1 MRNIQTLGNLLNKAG
16 IQAQIV
22 QMDGQCVGVTADP
35 NLKYAV
41 KTISEYVGY
50 TIIQRHEYE
59 YTNGEIDTGIDT
71 KKLVILF

>member
-1 MRNIQTLGNLLNKAG
+1 MRNIQTLGNLLNNAG

-22 QMDGQCVGVTADP
+22 LMDGQCVGVTANP
-35 NLKYAV
+35 NLRHAV

-59 YTNGEIDTGIDT
+59 YTNGEIDTGIDIN
-71 KKLVILF
+71 KLIILF